1 MTKHVKIIA
10 SAKKDNS
17 WNPSLYICENM
28 KYLKGV
34 ADTSVIEC
42 DEIVL
47 VMGVLSRKKTN
58 TIATKTT
65 NTIATKMTNTIARNV
80 TSTASIN
87 CHSKKGHLYFAHCFI
102 SHHITN
108 DNCYYLLSLCYTT
121 KRYNIK

>member
-1 MTKHVKIIA
+1 
-10 SAKKDNS
+10 
-17 WNPSLYICENM
+17 M

-87 CHSKKGHLYFAHCFI
+87 CHSKRGFYILHTVLLVIILLMIIATICYHYATQQKGMI
-102 SHHITN
+102 
-108 DNCYYLLSLCYTT
+108 
-121 KRYNIK
+121 